1 MVKISVLVELRTKFS
16 EFSQLF
22 YNKMREGNAILNNN
36 NHQHSATAQQ
46 ATKNNPAGLRPW
58 MSRISKISP
67 DELRLE
73 ISFTI
78 RGDQFANSLSWGVWI
93 FFGMS
98 HQANFLYSFPNVCC
112 CNLKEMSE
120 NKLKTILLYR

>member
-1 MVKISVLVELRTKFS
+1 MSSANF
-16 EFSQLF
+16 F

-36 NHQHSATAQQ
+36 NHQHSATAEQ

-58 MSRISKISP
+58 MSRIFKISP

-78 RGDQFANSLSWGVWI
+78 RGDQFAN
-93 FFGMS
+93 
-98 HQANFLYSFPNVCC
+98 
-112 CNLKEMSE
+112 
-120 NKLKTILLYR
+120 ILLYKLPVLSFSFSFFSCRFLSLNT